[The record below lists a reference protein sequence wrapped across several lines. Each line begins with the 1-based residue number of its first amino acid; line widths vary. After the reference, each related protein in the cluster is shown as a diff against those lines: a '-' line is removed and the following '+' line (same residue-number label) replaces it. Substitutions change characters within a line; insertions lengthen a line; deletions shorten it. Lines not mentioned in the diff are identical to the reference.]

1 MTPLQYLALGVFVA
15 IFALAMWR
23 GTNMGA
29 LALAGTFLMGS
40 FAFDLSADELI
51 SGWPSSLML
60 TLIGVTFLF
69 GIAREN
75 GTIDR
80 VVTAAVATVGGR
92 LFWIPWVFFLLAA
105 FITGAGAVTP
115 ATNAILV
122 PVGLA
127 LAARYGISPVL
138 VGVSILNGTNA
149 GAFSPIA
156 IYYNIIAEALAKVGL
171 DLDPGPVFVAT
182 FVVNVLLNVAAFV
195 VFGGM
200 RLRGHTAT
208 ADDEGAEAGS
218 AATNGWG
225 AVQVFTLVVLLGVT
239 IAALLEVDIG
249 FASIT
254 GAVVL
259 ALVSPATA
267 TKGAG
272 HIAWSVILL
281 IGGIITYV
289 SMLQA
294 VDTVE
299 AASDQ
304 IAGLGAPVLVAL
316 LLLFV
321 AGLTSAFASTIAM
334 FGVLVPLTAPMIDSG
349 ALPLMGFAI
358 ALAIA
363 ASAVDS
369 SPMSTGGALV
379 VANSPEDRQH
389 LVFTRLLQWGLSM
402 VVVAPLVAWLLF
414 VVI

>member
-1 MTPLQYLALGVFVA
+1 MTSPQYLALGVFVA

-23 GTNMGA
+23 KTNMGA
-29 LALAGTFLMGS
+29 LALAGTFLVGS
-40 FAFDLSADELI
+40 LLFNLDADELI
-51 SGWPSSLML
+51 SGWPASLML

-80 VVTAAVATVGGR
+80 VVSGAVAAVGGR

-127 LAARYGISPVL
+127 LAARYKINPVL

-171 DLDPGPVFVAT
+171 HLDAGPVFVAT
-182 FVVNVLLNVAAFV
+182 FIVNALLNVAAFV
-195 VFGGM
+195 VFGGLK
-200 RLRGHTAT
+200 LRGHIASV
-208 ADDEGAEAGS
+208 DDSGAEGITEPSSRWQPA
-218 AATNGWG
+218 
-225 AVQVFTLVVLLGVT
+225 QIFTLVVLLAVT
-239 IAALLEVDIG
+239 VAALLKVDIG

-259 ALVSPATA
+259 ALISPKTA
-267 TKGAG
+267 TKGAT

-289 SMLQA
+289 SMLQS
-294 VDTVE
+294 VGTVE

-304 IAGLGAPVLVAL
+304 IAGLGTPLVVAL

-379 VANSPEDRQH
+379 VANSHDDRQQQ
-389 LVFTRLLQWGLSM
+389 VFTRLLQWGLTM
-402 VVVAPLVAWLLF
+402 VVVAPLVSWLLF